1 MIYRFRYIEIYI
13 NDVINVKEFVS
24 SIINYV
30 DLIEF
35 ILLYLILY
43 WRFKM
48 LIGQKFKKILQV
60 EFFFFE
66 FVKMNDDFL
75 RFVIGMG

>member
-1 MIYRFRYIEIYI
+1 MIYRFRYIEVYI
-13 NDVINVKEFVS
+13 NDVVNVKEFVN

-48 LIGQKFKKILQV
+48 LIG
-60 EFFFFE
+60 
-66 FVKMNDDFL
+66 
-75 RFVIGMG
+75 